1 MENRYKMERT
11 EKEKL
16 AETLKAKEDIFF
28 TMKTELKRK
37 EI

>member
-1 MENRYKMERT
+1 MENRFKMERT

-16 AETLKAKEDIFF
+16 AETLKAKEDVYF
-28 TMKTELKRK
+28 TMKTELKRR